1 MNGREAHPEAHP
13 SRAPADHEPEQGF
26 TLVELAIVLVI
37 IGLIIGGILKG
48 QELIASARLKSTMT
62 EIDAVRAATA
72 TFQDKYGALPGDYLN
87 GQAQLGTP
95 NGITWSAPAC
105 DGSNQHCD
113 GDGTIEG
120 TGVTNETLLFWQHLA
135 LGNLITGVE
144 VAAAP
149 GASIG
154 AGIPSAAIG
163 GGLAVQNQNIG
174 GLTANWMRLGTGN
187 NLTTGVASALE
198 AETIDRKVDDGRPG
212 TGSVRTT
219 TAACINAGAYNP
231 SGNQCLLY
239 FELN

>member
-1 MNGREAHPEAHP
+1 MSSREAQLA
-13 SRAPADHEPEQGF
+13 RAPAWDGPEQGF

-72 TFQDKYGALPGDYLN
+72 TFQDKYGGLPGDYFD

-95 NGITWSAPAC
+95 NGATWTAPAC

-120 TGVTNETLLFWQHLA
+120 TGITNETLLFWQHLA
-135 LGNLITGVE
+135 LGNLISGIEAAGV
-144 VAAAP
+144 P
-149 GASIG
+149 SASIG
-154 AGIPSAAIG
+154 AGIPSAAVG

-174 GLTANWMRLGTGN
+174 GRTTHWVRLGTGA
-187 NLTTGVASALE
+187 NLTTGAASALQ
-198 AETIDRKVDDGRPG
+198 ADTIDRKIDDGRPA

-219 TAACINAGAYNP
+219 TAACINAGDYDP

>member
-1 MNGREAHPEAHP
+1 MTSPQAHPAA
-13 SRAPADHEPEQGF
+13 APTQNGPEHGF

-72 TFQDKYGALPGDYLN
+72 TFQDKYGGLPGDYFDD
-87 GQAQLGTP
+87 QAQLGTP
-95 NGITWSAPAC
+95 NGVTWTSPAC

-120 TGVTNETLLFWQHLA
+120 NGITNESLLFWQHLA
-135 LGNLITGVE
+135 LGNLISGIE
-144 VAAAP
+144 AAGAP
-149 GASIG
+149 SATIG
-154 AGIPSAAIG
+154 AGIPSAAVG

-174 GLTANWMRLGTGN
+174 GRTTHWLRLGTGA
-187 NLTTGVASALE
+187 NLTTGAASSLQAS
-198 AETIDRKVDDGRPG
+198 TIGRKIDDGSPA

-219 TAACINAGAYNP
+219 TVACINAGDYNP
-231 SGNQCLLY
+231 SGSQCLLY

>member
-1 MNGREAHPEAHP
+1 MTSSRTHF
-13 SRAPADHEPEQGF
+13 SRAPAEDGPEQGF

-62 EIDAVRAATA
+62 EVDAVRAATA
-72 TFQDKYGALPGDYLN
+72 TFQDKYGSLPGDYFD

-95 NGITWSAPAC
+95 NGITWASPAC

-120 TGVTNETLLFWQHLA
+120 NGITNESLLFWQHLA
-135 LGNLITGVE
+135 LGNLISGIQA
-144 VAAAP
+144 AAAP
-149 GASIG
+149 TASIG
-154 AGIPSAAIG
+154 GGIPSAAVG
-163 GGLAVQNQNIG
+163 GGLAIQNQNIG
-174 GLTANWMRLGTGN
+174 GRTTHWVRLGTGA
-187 NLTTGVASALE
+187 NLTTGAASALQ
-198 AETIDRKVDDGRPG
+198 AESIDRKIDDGRPS

-219 TAACINAGAYNP
+219 TAGCINAGDYDPA
-231 SGNQCLLY
+231 GNQCLLY

>member
-1 MNGREAHPEAHP
+1 MTSPRAHLA
-13 SRAPADHEPEQGF
+13 RTPAADGPEQGF

-48 QELIASARLKSTMT
+48 QELIASARMKSTMT
-62 EIDAVRAATA
+62 EIDAVRAAAA
-72 TFQDKYGALPGDYLN
+72 TFQDKYGGLPGDYFD

-95 NGITWSAPAC
+95 NGITWTAPAC
-105 DGSNQHCD
+105 DGGNQRCD

-120 TGVTNETLLFWQHLA
+120 NGITNETLLFWQHLA
-135 LGNLITGVE
+135 LGNMISGIE

-149 GASIG
+149 SASIG
-154 AGIPSAAIG
+154 AGVPSAAIG

-174 GLTANWMRLGTGN
+174 GRTTHWLRLGTGA
-187 NLTTGVASALE
+187 NLTTGAASALQ
-198 AETIDRKVDDGRPG
+198 ADAIDRKIDDGRPA

-219 TAACINAGAYNP
+219 TAACINAGDYDP
-231 SGNQCLLY
+231 SGSQCLMY